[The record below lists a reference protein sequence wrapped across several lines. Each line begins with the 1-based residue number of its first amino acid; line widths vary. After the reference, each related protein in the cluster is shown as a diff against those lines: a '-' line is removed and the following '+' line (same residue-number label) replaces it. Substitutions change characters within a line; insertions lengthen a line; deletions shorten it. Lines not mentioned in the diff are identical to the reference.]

1 MGVDRDRAAR
11 RAVTAGAHTRGT
23 RPAPAEVP
31 AAFDGGAH
39 RYDLLVGINPGYHA
53 HLRLSARR
61 LGLPAPGTDLRVL
74 DLGCGTGASTAAL
87 LATLPEAHVVA
98 VDASAGMLAQA
109 RRKSWPARV
118 CFVHARAE
126 ELDRIAEHGPFDAV
140 FAAYLVRNLPEPDSV
155 LRGLHAVLR
164 PGAPLVVHDYS
175 LAGPLRRWIWHAV
188 SWGVIIPA
196 GRLATGDTGLYRHL
210 WRSVLDFDDP
220 VAFRDRLRR
229 AGYRD
234 VRAGTVPG
242 WQRGIV
248 HTFRAR
254 RPDTPEEG

>member
-1 MGVDRDRAAR
+1 MIAPRSDADGVTGER
-11 RAVTAGAHTRGT
+11 RPLRVELVIVLAVTFGLSAVTA
-23 RPAPAEVP
+23 
-31 AAFDGGAH
+31 
-39 RYDLLVGINPGYHA
+39 
-53 HLRLSARR
+53 
-61 LGLPAPGTDLRVL
+61 
-74 DLGCGTGASTAAL
+74 AL
-87 LATLPEAHVVA
+87 QLT
-98 VDASAGMLAQA
+98 
-109 RRKSWPARV
+109 
-118 CFVHARAE
+118 
-126 ELDRIAEHGPFDAV
+126 
-140 FAAYLVRNLPEPDSV
+140 DSV